1 MFPQFDF
8 GSERVLKNIYTQNAF
23 QVKPSQIEQT

>member
-8 GSERVLKNIYTQNAF
+8 GNERVLKNIYVQNAF
-23 QVKPSQIEQT
+23 QVQPSQIEQT